1 MNKQILCKCH
11 GGSSLYGLFIEG
23 KSDIDERGIFLH
35 SDPNFII
42 GLGRYE
48 HEQNRSEDQ
57 DVEYKEYRA
66 ALGLIKSGNTQML
79 ELLNNDKWLEIHPI
93 WRQTQEKKHELF
105 DSERIFKCLS
115 GFAMSERRN
124 AFEKNGRIGEKRKE
138 AIDKYGFSPKN
149 VVHYLRLTYTGEYF
163 FENGIYITNLEE
175 VNKSFR
181 DFLMDIKVN
190 PQSFTRDGLIGMCEI
205 QDNRMKK
212 AFDSRRE
219 TFKFND
225 KVANQLIL
233 NAYLPVL
240 KGLTNPLMSF
250 NV

>member
-1 MNKQILCKCH
+1 MKQILCKCH
-11 GGSSLYGLFIEG
+11 GGSRLYSLETPQ
-23 KSDIDERGIFLH
+23 SDIDERGIFLH

-93 WRQTQEKKHELF
+93 WRRTQEKKHELF

-149 VVHYLRLTYTGEYF
+149 VVHYLRLVYTGDYF
-163 FENGIYITNLEE
+163 FSKGLYITNIKE
-175 VNKSFR
+175 VNEF
-181 DFLMDIKVN
+181 FWCLLMDIKTS
-190 PQSFTRDGLIGMCEI
+190 PQSYSREHLIKTCELY
-205 QDNRMKK
+205 DESMKK